1 MEKKP
6 HKYLL
11 YILSYLYIFIGYSY
25 IIYYISYSI
34 RIANKPE
41 GWALMLF
48 FASLCFIAYSTINHI
63 LIRKII
69 SNKLLIIIEAL
80 LFVAMLTLVIS
91 DFKYEDYRHLE
102 YLQRTKSVTV
112 TPWDAINALAHLVK
126 DFEEEIVM
134 YRLGSL
140 TICKFI
146 AHSIRRSVCKFT

>member
-1 MEKKP
+1 MFQTWKRN
-6 HKYLL
+6 H
-11 YILSYLYIFIGYSY
+11 ISISFIYSPIY
-25 IIYYISYSI
+25 TSSLAIPTYYISYSI

-112 TPWDAINALAHLVK
+112 TP
-126 DFEEEIVM
+126 
-134 YRLGSL
+134 
-140 TICKFI
+140 
-146 AHSIRRSVCKFT
+146 